1 MIWKEN
7 LKNGQNVLEKWHNVV
22 MRYYSHLFQMPP
34 KKVKHGG
41 ARVDA
46 GRKSLTGEYG
56 NDKTMEEKKKADR
69 NRKAK
74 DRGQLKVPE
83 ARSVVESGDDG
94 KDRESVRIGWP
105 QLRCLPSRDQQ
116 DSRFSR
122 IFFLFTSLSRS
133 RAVSISLSLL
143 EKSEGILFSTFHFS
157 KKVKAIP
164 IPLFSRE

>member
-1 MIWKEN
+1 
-7 LKNGQNVLEKWHNVV
+7 

-94 KDRESVRIGWP
+94 KDRESVRIGTGRP
-105 QLRCLPSRDQQ
+105 PLDPEAGPMKGAVRAEYKLENQRQNRKKQKIRQIRQQ
-116 DSRFSR
+116 H
-122 IFFLFTSLSRS
+122 LT
-133 RAVSISLSLL
+133 
-143 EKSEGILFSTFHFS
+143 T
-157 KKVKAIP
+157 
-164 IPLFSRE
+164 

>member
-1 MIWKEN
+1 
-7 LKNGQNVLEKWHNVV
+7 

-74 DRGQLKVPE
+74 DRGQLK
-83 ARSVVESGDDG
+83 
-94 KDRESVRIGWP
+94 
-105 QLRCLPSRDQQ
+105 
-116 DSRFSR
+116 
-122 IFFLFTSLSRS
+122 LFRGTEGQNSTTVLVLLSENLVSEKSLSFGFRKFG
-133 RAVSISLSLL
+133 IGK
-143 EKSEGILFSTFHFS
+143 KSQYRFWS
-157 KKVKAIP
+157 KFWYRHSVMVG
-164 IPLFSRE
+164 